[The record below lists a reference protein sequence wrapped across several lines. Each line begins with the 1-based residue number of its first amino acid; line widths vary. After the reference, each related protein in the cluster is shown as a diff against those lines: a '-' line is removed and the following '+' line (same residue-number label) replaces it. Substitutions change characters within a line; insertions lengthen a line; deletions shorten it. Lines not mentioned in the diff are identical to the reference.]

1 MYPTRCRIIDIDGK
15 VIMGRVV
22 AKTPAQSL
30 PHIGKCGLAEL
41 VDTDRVR
48 ITLDDG
54 NIIWGHECWWEPV
67 DTTPTPADPT
77 PTAKLISLNDLSNE
91 CGYFG
96 TGKLFFDAHVPND
109 GYICNHPAQE
119 ETEAGFGLCHRWSCP
134 LARQATMADL
144 RELDADLY
152 RQYSP
157 EFPADD
163 DVPSGGED
171 WMVREATP
179 TRCAREVDHAARQCC
194 GGSDCDDCAVAG
206 LY

>member
-1 MYPTRCRIIDIDGK
+1 MRLTKCECGK
-15 VIMGRVV
+15 KYFVDTEG
-22 AKTPAQSL
+22 PGL
-30 PHIGKCGLAEL
+30 FPGKCMACMGSC
-41 VDTDRVR
+41 VK
-48 ITLDDG
+48 
-54 NIIWGHECWWEPV
+54 
-67 DTTPTPADPT
+67 PT
-77 PTAKLISLNDLSNE
+77 PTAKLISLNDLANE

-96 TGKLFFDAHVPND
+96 TGTLFFDAHVPND

-152 RQYSP
+152 RQYAD

-171 WMVREATP
+171 WMVR
-179 TRCAREVDHAARQCC
+179 
-194 GGSDCDDCAVAG
+194 G
-206 LY
+206 